1 MINLNLAQKL
11 SFYGSSAGDSD
22 YELKNAPINLYA
34 MCYTNPSIASSYSM
48 THYGE
53 ETSASKSTYSM
64 TNYGADDDSSSDGDA
79 YGLNPEHNSYQ
90 NTISTTSTTRYS
102 ISFFVV
108 HFLEFLKLLL

>member
-1 MINLNLAQKL
+1 MINFNLAQKL
-11 SFYGSSAGDSD
+11 SFYGSSAGDSE
-22 YELKNAPINLYA
+22 YEPKNPPINLYA

-64 TNYGADDDSSSDGDA
+64 TNYGADDDSSDEDA
-79 YGLNPEHNSYQ
+79 YGLNLEHNSYQ

-102 ISFFVV
+102 ISLF
-108 HFLEFLKLLL
+108 